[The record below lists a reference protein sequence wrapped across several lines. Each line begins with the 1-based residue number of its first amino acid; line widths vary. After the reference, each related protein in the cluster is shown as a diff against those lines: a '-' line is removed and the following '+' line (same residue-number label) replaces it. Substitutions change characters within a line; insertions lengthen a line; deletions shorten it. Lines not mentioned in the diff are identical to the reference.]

1 MTQAPRH
8 PTIRARR
15 APSVSFPEP
24 ATDPS
29 ILQAY
34 LDDASGNPPGRA
46 AGLLRPSSGD
56 EAASWLRA
64 TASAGIPVL
73 PQAARS
79 SLTGG
84 AVPAGEVVLSV
95 EKLGSIGSV
104 SGGAEDARVRVG
116 AGVRLDELQT
126 HLAERGFYYPPV
138 PTYQEAMIGG
148 TVSTNAGGAATFK
161 YGVTRQW
168 VRGLRVLLW
177 NGDALDLERGE
188 RVERRGGEFRI
199 LLSDGREARVPVP
212 TYRLPDL
219 KKMSAGYHAS
229 DPMDLVD
236 LFVGAEGTLGLITE
250 VEIGL
255 VPLPAS
261 VVAGLAFVRDA
272 EALLALAGDLREA
285 ALAARRDRDSRG
297 PDVRAIEMMD
307 GRSLAL
313 LREHGDARRL
323 RVEVPPEAGAALLF
337 EMELPEPA
345 GNDRAQDL
353 LAATLAGSVSED
365 GPLPRLYR
373 ILERRGALETL
384 ELAFPEDDR
393 RREALREFREAVPK
407 RVNEILASCRL
418 DDPGARKVGGDL
430 IVPFERLGEML
441 RIYEEGF
448 SRRGLPYA
456 IWGHASDGN
465 LHPNAIPRTSAEARA
480 ASEALL
486 EFGDEAAR
494 RGGCPLSEHG
504 VGKSPAKQEMMRR
517 FLGDAAIREM
527 RAIKSALDPSWRMAP
542 GVLFGNRGQ

>member
-1 MTQAPRH
+1 MSDPAA
-8 PTIRARR
+8 RARR
-15 APSVSFPEP
+15 APSVPVPEP
-24 ATDPS
+24 VTDPA
-29 ILQAY
+29 ILEAY

-46 AGLLRPSSGD
+46 AGLLRPSSAD
-56 EAASWLRA
+56 EAAAWLRA
-64 TASAGIPVL
+64 TAEAGTPVL

-84 AVPAGEVVLSV
+84 AVPSGEVVVSV
-95 EKLGSIGSV
+95 EKLGWIGAV
-104 SGGAEDARVRVG
+104 SASGTEARVRVG
-116 AGVRLDELQT
+116 AGVRLDELQR
-126 HLAERGFYYPPV
+126 HLAERGLYYPPV
-138 PTYQEAMIGG
+138 PTFQEAMIGG

-168 VRGLRVLLW
+168 VRALRVLLW
-177 NGDALDLERGE
+177 NGDALDLERGQ

-199 LLSDGREARVPVP
+199 LLSDGSEARVPVP
-212 TYRLPDL
+212 TYRFPDL
-219 KKMSAGYHAS
+219 KKVSAGYHAS

-255 VPLPAS
+255 VPLPAA
-261 VVAGLAFVRDA
+261 VVTGLAFVRDSGD
-272 EALLALAGDLREA
+272 LLALAGDLRDA
-285 ALAARRDRDSRG
+285 ALAARREGDPRG

-323 RVEVPPEAGAALLF
+323 RVEIPSGAGAALLF
-337 EMELPEPA
+337 ELELPEA
-345 GNDRAQDL
+345 TGNERAQDL
-353 LAATLAGSVSED
+353 LAATIAGED
-365 GPLPRLYR
+365 AEEGPLPRLYR
-373 ILERRGALETL
+373 ILARRGALDTL

-441 RIYEEGF
+441 RIYEDGF
-448 SRRGLPYA
+448 SRRGLDFA

-465 LHPNAIPRTSAEARA
+465 LHPNAIPRTSAEARLA
-480 ASEALL
+480 AEALL
-486 EFGDEAAR
+486 EFAGEAAR

-504 VGKSPAKQEMMRR
+504 VGKSPVKQEMMRR

-542 GVLFGNRGQ
+542 GVLFGR

>member
-1 MTQAPRH
+1 MSDPAV
-8 PTIRARR
+8 RARR
-15 APSVSFPEP
+15 APSVPVPEP
-24 ATDPS
+24 VTDPA
-29 ILQAY
+29 ILGAY
-34 LDDASGNPPGRA
+34 LDDASGNLPGAA
-46 AGLLRPSSGD
+46 AGLLRPSSEE
-56 EAASWLRA
+56 EAAAWLRA
-64 TASAGIPVL
+64 TAGAGTPVL

-84 AVPAGEVVLSV
+84 AVPSGEVVVSV
-95 EKLGSIGSV
+95 EKLGRIGTV
-104 SGGAEDARVRVG
+104 SGPGADARVRVG
-116 AGVRLDELQT
+116 AGVRLDELQR
-126 HLAERGFYYPPV
+126 HLAERGLYYPPV
-138 PTYQEAMIGG
+138 PTFQEAMIGG
-148 TVSTNAGGAATFK
+148 TASTNAGGAATFK

-177 NGDALDLERGE
+177 NGDVLELERG
-188 RVERRGGEFRI
+188 RSVERGGGEFRI
-199 LLSDGREARVPVP
+199 LLSDGSEARVPVP

-219 KKMSAGYHAS
+219 KKVSAGYHAS

-255 VPLPAS
+255 VALPAA
-261 VVAGLAFVRDA
+261 VVTGLAFVRGSG
-272 EALLALAGDLREA
+272 ELLALAGDLRDA
-285 ALAARRDRDSRG
+285 ALEARRNRDPRG

-323 RVEVPPEAGAALLF
+323 RVEIPPGAGAALLF
-337 EMELPEPA
+337 ELELPEA
-345 GNDRAQDL
+345 TGNERAQDL
-353 LAATLAGSVSED
+353 LAATMAGEDAED

-407 RVNEILASCRL
+407 RVNEILASFRL
-418 DDPGARKVGGDL
+418 DDPGAKKVGGDL

-448 SRRGLPYA
+448 SRRGLEYA

-465 LHPNAIPRTSAEARA
+465 LHPNAIPRTSAEARLA
-480 ASEALL
+480 AEALL
-486 EFGDEAAR
+486 EFAGEATR

-504 VGKSPAKQEMMRR
+504 VGKSPVKQETMRR

-542 GVLFGNRGQ
+542 GVLFANRGPRPL